1 MESEAASPHLA
12 GIPGTY
18 RRNRWGILN
27 SVTKFSSRHAL
38 ENFDIIGMWETI
50 KQILSKNSGTC
61 IIIEEGKPAYVI
73 TRFEE
78 YQKILERKGGDK
90 EIDFIA
96 KGRSGLDEQ
105 ELLEKINQEI
115 NNWKTKQGDSETETS
130 VLDEDESDEGED
142 LKIENLPIT

>member
-1 MESEAASPHLA
+1 
-12 GIPGTY
+12 
-18 RRNRWGILN
+18 
-27 SVTKFSSRHAL
+27 
-38 ENFDIIGMWETI
+38 MWETI

-78 YQKILERKGGDK
+78 YQKALELKNEDK
-90 EIDFIA
+90 ETDKEADVFI

-115 NNWKTKQGDSETETS
+115 NNWKTKQGEGETEVG
-130 VLDEDESDEGED
+130 VLDGDESDEGED